1 MNSAPAWKT
10 RHSSNLP
17 DYLTPVTSVI
27 LCESDSSF
35 TLRWTGD
42 PATDDRS
49 LSRSMSDVK
58 TPTTGAGTD
67 WTRLLSDPDLV
78 SHLGKL
84 LQTYREA
91 PPDKREEA
99 LLAAMREIKNQ
110 PSANPSAA
118 PTAASSAPIP
128 APTPVMPSATPPFEP
143 DIFTP
148 SWGEDRRRYPRIK
161 CFVAVE
167 LKVDGSDMPVWGN
180 LSNTSMGGCYVETVT
195 PVKSGADVEIGLWVS
210 SGKIWVKGLIL
221 NGIVIKSNPCFGVRV
236 RFDIESVQ
244 REPLKQFLK
253 FVEAST
259 RAQSSEYSYLQKL
272 QK

>member
-1 MNSAPAWKT
+1 M
-10 RHSSNLP
+10 
-17 DYLTPVTSVI
+17 
-27 LCESDSSF
+27 SDSKPS
-35 TLRWTGD
+35 T
-42 PATDDRS
+42 
-49 LSRSMSDVK
+49 
-58 TPTTGAGTD
+58 TPGTD

-78 SHLGKL
+78 GHLGQL

-91 PPDKREEA
+91 APERREEA

-110 PSANPSAA
+110 TSAA
-118 PTAASSAPIP
+118 SHAAESVE
-128 APTPVMPSATPPFEP
+128 APTPITPSNTPPFEP

-148 SWGEDRRRYPRIK
+148 SWGQDRRRYPRIR

-167 LKVDGSDMPVWGN
+167 LKVDGTDTPVWGN

-195 PVKSGADVEIGLWVS
+195 PVKSGADVQIGLWVS

-236 RFDIESVQ
+236 KFDLESAE
-244 REPLKQFLK
+244 REPLRQFLK
-253 FVEAST
+253 FVESST
-259 RAQSSEYSYLQKL
+259 KAQQSEYSYLQKL

>member
-1 MNSAPAWKT
+1 
-10 RHSSNLP
+10 
-17 DYLTPVTSVI
+17 
-27 LCESDSSF
+27 
-35 TLRWTGD
+35 
-42 PATDDRS
+42 
-49 LSRSMSDVK
+49 MSDVK
-58 TPTTGAGTD
+58 PPTTAAGTD
-67 WTRLLSDPDLV
+67 WTRLLTDPDLV

-91 PPDKREEA
+91 PPDKREES
-99 LLAAMREIKNQ
+99 LLAAMREIKSQ
-110 PSANPSAA
+110 PATNTSTVPAEVE
-118 PTAASSAPIP
+118 SSPIP

-167 LKVDGSDMPVWGN
+167 LKVDGSDTPIWGN

-195 PVKSGADVEIGLWVS
+195 PVKSGADVQIGLWVS
-210 SGKIWVKGLIL
+210 SGKIWIKGLIL

-236 RFDIESVQ
+236 RFDIAGVQ
-244 REPLKQFLK
+244 RETLKQFLK
-253 FVEAST
+253 FVESST
-259 RAQSSEYSYLQKL
+259 KAEQSEHSYLQKL

>member
-1 MNSAPAWKT
+1 M
-10 RHSSNLP
+10 
-17 DYLTPVTSVI
+17 
-27 LCESDSSF
+27 SDSKPS
-35 TLRWTGD
+35 T
-42 PATDDRS
+42 
-49 LSRSMSDVK
+49 
-58 TPTTGAGTD
+58 TPGTD

-78 SHLGKL
+78 GHLGQL

-91 PPDKREEA
+91 APERREEA

-110 PSANPSAA
+110 PSAASQANIAA
-118 PTAASSAPIP
+118 ESVQ
-128 APTPVMPSATPPFEP
+128 APTPITPSNTPPFEP

-148 SWGEDRRRYPRIK
+148 SWGQDRRRYPRIR

-167 LKVDGSDMPVWGN
+167 LKVDGTDTPVWGN

-195 PVKSGADVEIGLWVS
+195 PVKSGADVQIGLWVS

-236 RFDIESVQ
+236 KFEIESAE
-244 REPLKQFLK
+244 REPLRQFLK
-253 FVEAST
+253 FVESST
-259 RAQSSEYSYLQKL
+259 KAQQSEYSYLQKL